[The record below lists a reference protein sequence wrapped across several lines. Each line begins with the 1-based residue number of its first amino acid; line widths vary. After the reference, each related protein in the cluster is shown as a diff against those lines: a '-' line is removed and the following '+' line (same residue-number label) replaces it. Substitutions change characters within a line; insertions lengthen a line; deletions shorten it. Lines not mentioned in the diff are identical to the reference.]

1 MLKVLCVDDEKLTL
15 QYLVSLCRS
24 IPEIDE
30 VHGVNGGK
38 EALSWLHEN
47 PCDLVFLDIEMPDMD
62 GIRLTFEEEAVREIA
77 RQAIARKCGARGLR
91 AIIEDAMLDTMF
103 ELPGMPDV
111 NECIITKEAV
121 SGGKPTLISGVGK
134 RTARR
139 AEKKTDETDAS

>member
-1 MLKVLCVDDEKLTL
+1 MKITKIKTKNGELGSPVTIELDAIVERM
-15 QYLVSLCRS
+15 RS
-24 IPEIDE
+24 E
-30 VHGVNGGK
+30 
-38 EALSWLHEN
+38 ST
-47 PCDLVFLDIEMPDMD
+47 
-62 GIRLTFEEEAVREIA
+62 REAVREIA

-91 AIIEDAMLDTMF
+91 AIIEDCMLDTMF
-103 ELPGMPDV
+103 ELPGMADV